1 MNKIIKIPKKVIITI
16 TLIFISIFLLACT
29 GEIKTT
35 ISELADN
42 NESKTTDEQIWD
54 MALEIYEGLKNK
66 DKDRIKSVFSENQL
80 MNHSRK
86 IDRNIDKIYEFIDGE
101 IVEYEKITGSF
112 GGGELRY
119 YEWVD
124 RYFDGYINGIK
135 TDTGREYTISYGG
148 CMIDKNDSDNIGIS
162 YFKIWEKD
170 SDGDESILVGT
181 YN

>member
-1 MNKIIKIPKKVIITI
+1 
-16 TLIFISIFLLACT
+16 
-29 GEIKTT
+29 
-35 ISELADN
+35 
-42 NESKTTDEQIWD
+42 
-54 MALEIYEGLKNK
+54 
-66 DKDRIKSVFSENQL
+66 

-86 IDRNIDKIYEFIDGE
+86 IDRNIDEIYEFIDGE

-148 CMIDKNDSDNIGIS
+148 CMIDKNDSDNIGVF

-170 SDGDESILVGT
+170 SDSNESIFVGT